1 MTENARSR
9 PTPGTSVDVALRT
22 FAAKFEQATTR
33 RQGTLLFRMTGDNG
47 GDFYVH
53 STSTGCWISREASAE
68 PPRVEVIGGARRI
81 IAILSGSKEG
91 RRQFSAGGMRV
102 RGDLQYLSDI
112 AYELGLITAP
122 FWLEST

>member
-53 STSTGCWISREASAE
+53 STSTGCSISREASAE
-68 PPRVEVIGGARRI
+68 PPRVEVI
-81 IAILSGSKEG
+81 GSKEG